1 MINMKKIISLLMA
14 LTLVFGLAT
23 VSAGA
28 TEETITENN
37 NYYESVKYATE
48 NGFLDAD
55 IKDVTI
61 AQLNEVM
68 TRAELVVMLAQM
80 HNVDLTTKVTGEV
93 KNGNLVFG
101 VDKCK
106 DLANVTDVKLY
117 NAAAWAFENSI
128 ITGYTDGNFYPEKLI
143 TREEVAA
150 IIYRYGTGVGA
161 GKLDLVETDNMYFY
175 YDADQIGPTGYSKDA
190 IEWCLKYGI
199 FKGDANGY
207 FGAGETGITVANM
220 CAVVHRTMENETAQM
235 DTTKFYLAVESG
247 DGYVSARVNDNYI
260 MKVEVSAKNLKPAT
274 VKLIAEMN
282 NVASLGVNSSK
293 KHEVTINTGLGE
305 DLDPS
310 LKDWMVNTFKFD
322 GAVINVDIAGKT
334 CVYNVGAVEYSET
347 TQVAT
352 IWFVPEDVAKTRAA
366 WQALTA
372 KENISTSTQATDDSY
387 IVIGA
392 GSVLQLGS
400 EYITTE
406 GEADVYGL
414 KLDNFNSI
422 EALKQTIRDG
432 VVLKNATESAI
443 VGKLTAGTALAVG
456 QSVATLEKNA
466 TIEITGVPTES
477 VDGILG
483 DLRDATSTYA
493 MAELLIKAIDGVVG
507 AIDNGTEVGVNIS
520 FE

>member
-1 MINMKKIISLLMA
+1 MKKIISLVMA
-14 LTLVFGLAT
+14 LVLVFGLAT
-23 VSAGA
+23 ISAGA
-28 TEETITENN
+28 TDEVINENN
-37 NYYESVKYATE
+37 SYYESVKYATE

-282 NVASLGVNSSK
+282 NVASLGVANSK
-293 KHEVTINTGLGE
+293 KHEVTINTGLGAE
-305 DLDPS
+305 LDPS

-334 CVYNVGAVEYSET
+334 CVYNVGAVEYSEA

-352 IWFVPEDVAKTRAA
+352 IWFVPENVAETRAA
-366 WQALTA
+366 WQELTRHVETVTDKA
-372 KENISTSTQATDDSY
+372 DDDSY

-392 GSVLQLGS
+392 GSELQLG
-400 EYITTE
+400 TE
-406 GEADVYGL
+406 KIVLEGNAVTEGL

-422 EALKQTIRDG
+422 DALKQTIRDG
-432 VVLKNATESAI
+432 VKLQTGFDAAI
-443 VGKLTAGTALAVG
+443 VGVLGAGTELAVG
-456 QSVATLEKNA
+456 QSSAILGYKT
-466 TIEITGVPTES
+466 TIEITGVDTAS
-477 VDGILG
+477 VEGILG
-483 DLRDATSTYA
+483 KLQQADSTYA
-493 MAELLIKAIDGVVG
+493 MAELLIKAIDGVV
-507 AIDNGTEVGVNIS
+507 AAVDKGTDVGVKIS
-520 FE
+520 FKE